1 MLEAPSKFTTA
12 PSEHGQLEER
22 LLTSASTGRWQVLM
36 IYILLACVTLAV
48 YLPVLKLDFVN
59 FDDSAYVTSN
69 PNVSSGLTWSG
80 VVWAFRNFHSSNW
93 HPVTWISH
101 MVDCQLYGLRPAGH
115 HMSNALL
122 HIANALL
129 LFRLTRLA
137 TIPTL

>member
-1 MLEAPSKFTTA
+1 MLEAPSKLTTA

-22 LLTSASTGRWQVLM
+22 LLTSASTSRWQVLM

-69 PNVSSGLTWSG
+69 PNVSSGLTCSG
-80 VVWAFRNFHSSNW
+80 VDWAFRNFHSSNR

-101 MVDCQLYGLRPAGH
+101 M
-115 HMSNALL
+115 
-122 HIANALL
+122 
-129 LFRLTRLA
+129 
-137 TIPTL
+137 